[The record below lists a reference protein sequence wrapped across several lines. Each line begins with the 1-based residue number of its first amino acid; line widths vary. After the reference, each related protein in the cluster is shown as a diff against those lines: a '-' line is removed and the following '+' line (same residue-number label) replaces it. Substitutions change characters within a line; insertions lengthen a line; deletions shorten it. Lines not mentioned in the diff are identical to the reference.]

1 MIELMLQAENALGL
15 GLLDNA
21 ERIYWQAVEH
31 DPANAIA
38 IVGLSR
44 VALERGDERTAL
56 GFARKAL
63 EVDPENATARRM
75 LDRLEEV
82 IAYRG
87 EPIPEGVS
95 GLRPRSAVEEAAPVP
110 AESSAPAGQTAPAPS
125 PTSSTLDATRVGTP
139 PGVAP
144 STRRKRGL
152 LGRLLGRS

>member
-1 MIELMLQAENALGL
+1 MIELMLEAEKALSL
-15 GLLDNA
+15 GFLDNA
-21 ERIYWQAVEH
+21 ERIYGQAVEH

-87 EPIPEGVS
+87 DPIPGGGAVPPP
-95 GLRPRSAVEEAAPVP
+95 GAATIDVVPRQPPAGAAPLGEP
-110 AESSAPAGQTAPAPS
+110 PDAAPS
-125 PTSSTLDATRVGTP
+125 S
-139 PGVAP
+139 
-144 STRRKRGL
+144 RRKRGL